1 MFFQRTLSKKVLE
14 ASASFKVVLINGP
27 RQVGKT
33 TLFAKLFANLKEKNR
48 TFVSLD
54 DIMACSL
61 AQNDPALFFQTYKPP
76 ILIDEIQKAPQL
88 FPYIKMMVDKSD
100 DRGQFWLT
108 GSQQFHLM
116 KGVSESLA
124 GRIAILDLQGFSQSE
139 KFEMPIQTPFL
150 PSFGLKSE
158 KIFNLEQVFDLVF
171 KGSFPQLFDGITK
184 DINLFYSSY
193 VRTYIERDVREIT
206 KISDENAFVKFLKL
220 IAVRTAQE
228 LNYYNLAKEVGV
240 SANTIKSWISILNT
254 SNLIHLLPP
263 YFNNLGKR
271 IVKSPKLYF
280 LDTGLCCYL
289 SGISFSENAKN
300 SQINGALF
308 ENYVVSEILKSYWHN
323 GIRPAI
329 YFYRDVSQKEIDLI
343 IESNG
348 KSYPIEIKQT
358 CTPTLSM
365 TSNFAL
371 IDPMKRGTGA
381 VVCLSDKLIP
391 LNNETIVVPVGCI

>member
-33 TLFAKLFANLKEKNR
+33 TLFKNLIEANR

-54 DIMACSL
+54 DVMACSL

-88 FPYIKMMVDKSD
+88 FQYIKMIVDQSD

-124 GRIAILDLQGFSQSE
+124 GRIVILDIQGFSQSE
-139 KFEMPIQTPFL
+139 KFESSDQSPFIPNFDL
-150 PSFGLKSE
+150 NCQKF
-158 KIFNLEQVFDLVF
+158 FNLEQVFDLIF

-206 KISDENAFVKFLKL
+206 KISDENTFIKFLKL

-263 YFNNLGKR
+263 YFYNLGKR

-280 LDTGLCCYL
+280 TDTGLCCYL
-289 SGISFSENAKN
+289 SGISSGENAKN
-300 SQINGALF
+300 SQISGALF

-323 GIRPAI
+323 GIRPDI
-329 YFYRDVSQKEIDLI
+329 YFYRDVSQKGIDLI

-358 CTPTLSM
+358 GTPTLSM
-365 TSNFAL
+365 ASSFSL
-371 IDPMKRGTGA
+371 IDSTKRGTGA
-381 VVCLSDKLIP
+381 IVCLSDKLIP
-391 LNNETIVVPVGCI
+391 LNAKTLVVPVSCI